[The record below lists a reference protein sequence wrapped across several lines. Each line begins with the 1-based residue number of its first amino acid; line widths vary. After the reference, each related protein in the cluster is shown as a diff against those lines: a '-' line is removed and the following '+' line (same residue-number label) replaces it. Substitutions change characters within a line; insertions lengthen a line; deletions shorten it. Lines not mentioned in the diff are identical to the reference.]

1 VGRPDRVVR
10 ARTLRFGGDRPTSSG
25 RRLYSSNQQRARDAE
40 DDTGQFGF
48 DAFQVSPIERRV
60 RAIQKR
66 GREVLDD
73 QGVSVDA

>member
-1 VGRPDRVVR
+1 MSG
-10 ARTLRFGGDRPTSSG
+10 G
-25 RRLYSSNQQRARDAE
+25 RRLYSSNRQRARDAE

-66 GREVLDD
+66 GREALEAQEVDLDAD
-73 QGVSVDA
+73 